1 MSLRDIELASGLSIM
16 KSHRGAADVLA
27 EMARRQNRPVT
38 VTFQVTDRCNYDCVH
53 CYQAQADEAELSFD
67 EIARILRELAD
78 FGVLFLTLMGGEFFV
93 RRDADDILRL
103 AHELGFAIKLLTT
116 GHHVHERRADL
127 IASLRPIQID
137 MSMYAATPHR
147 HDAITRQEG
156 SWERTSAAARRLIER
171 RVPVLL
177 KAPVMEH
184 NAGEL
189 ADLARLARALGAQ
202 TSFDAKVTGKEDGD
216 QHPAA
221 LRMSAAT
228 LRAFY
233 RGGDSASAASGGGD
247 AAGNAAGGD
256 ARDSNNGV
264 GDFLAAT
271 YADFDPAQELRPLH
285 HTPCRA
291 GQQAVSINPQG
302 KVWPCNALPI
312 ECGDLRVQSFAEI
325 WSGSRPLDQV
335 RQLRWAE
342 IADCNVC
349 GLRSYCQRCHG
360 MALLEQGALRG
371 PSLEACRHAVAVRDS
386 LRDRGLIPDTETALP
401 PTWDRIDPDG
411 QHHLRS
417 QALLAAIP
425 EPSATIRRSAAL
437 RVLP

>member
-1 MSLRDIELASGLSIM
+1 M

-53 CYQAQADEAELSFD
+53 CYQAQAEAPELSFD

-78 FGVLFLTLMGGEFFV
+78 FGVLFLTLMGGEFFM
-93 RRDADDILRL
+93 RRDADDVLRL

-116 GHHVHERRADL
+116 GHHVHDRRADL
-127 IASLRPIQID
+127 LASLRPIQVD

-147 HDAITRQEG
+147 HDEITQHAG
-156 SWERTSAAARRLIER
+156 SWERTYAAARRLIER

-177 KAPVMEH
+177 KAPVMES

-189 ADLARLARALGAQ
+189 GALARLAATLGAE
-202 TSFDAKVTGKEDGD
+202 TSFDAKLTGKEDTD
-216 QHPAA
+216 QQPVA
-221 LRMSAAT
+221 LRMRAST
-228 LRAFY
+228 LRTFY
-233 RGGDSASAASGGGD
+233 RGGAGCGDD
-247 AAGNAAGGD
+247 AAGD
-256 ARDSNNGV
+256 NGIAE
-264 GDFLAAT
+264 FLAQT
-271 YADFDPAQELRPLH
+271 YAGHDPATELRPLH

-325 WSGSRPLDQV
+325 WGGSRPLEEV
-335 RQLRWAE
+335 RTLRWAE
-342 IADCNVC
+342 IAECNAC
-349 GLRSYCQRCHG
+349 RLRSYCQRCHG

-386 LRDRGLIPDTETALP
+386 LRERGLIPDTETELP

-411 QHHLRS
+411 QHHLRVR
-417 QALLAAIP
+417 QPGPVPADADAGP
-425 EPSATIRRSAAL
+425 GAGVRRSVAL
-437 RVLP
+437 RVLS